1 MINELKNNI
10 EKGWKLMV
18 SCKFRHPN
26 KRADDGRQ
34 IRKFLREDEV
44 RKLIKAA
51 GNVGRC
57 RHRDATLILIMFR
70 HGLRISEAINL
81 IWEQI
86 DLKAKRLFVRRLKN
100 GKPSIHELN
109 SHEVE
114 ALQELRQEGSDQFS
128 YVFTSTH
135 GGALDRS
142 TAGKMIRRAG
152 KRAKLGVT
160 VNTHKLRHSCGYHLI
175 NVRKIDPRRIQ
186 DYLGH
191 KDIRHTVAYTEL
203 DENKFDG
210 IWGD

>member
-1 MINELKNNI
+1 MKWTQLINMSLFNPSR
-10 EKGWKLMV
+10 EKAPK
-18 SCKFRHPN
+18 
-26 KRADDGRQ
+26 GRR
-34 IRKFLREDEV
+34 IRKFLRESEIM
-44 RKLIKAA
+44 KLIEAA
-51 GNVGRC
+51 RGVGRC

-70 HGLRISEAINL
+70 HGLRISEATNL
-81 IWEQI
+81 TWAQV
-86 DLKAKRLFVRRLKN
+86 DLHAKRLFVRRLKN
-100 GKPSIHELN
+100 GKPSIHEL
-109 SHEVE
+109 SGGEIK
-114 ALQELRQEGSDQFS
+114 ALKVLRKHPADQS
-128 YVFTSTH
+128 TYVFTSTQ

-152 KRAKLGVT
+152 EHAKLEVS
-160 VNTHKLRHSCGYHLI
+160 VNTHMMRHSCGYHLI